1 MTLILLRHG
10 QTALNAARTLQP
22 ADTPLSALGQ
32 AQARAVA
39 QRLAGMGLAGILAS
53 DLPRALRSAQVVAQA
68 TGLPVETTPLLH
80 ERNFGDYRGRPYSDF
95 DFDVLH
101 MPGAPPGGESV
112 AQLRERALQ
121 AFALALQRRRALAG
135 PLLVVSHGGL
145 LRALLAQVSAVSA
158 PNGEHGEALNLRN
171 TALTVLSEKPPHA
184 TLLLN
189 CTAHLAAELDVN

>member
-53 DLPRALRSAQVVAQA
+53 DLPRALHTAQAVAQA

-80 ERNFGDYRGRPYSDF
+80 ERNFGDYRGRPYADF

-112 AQLRERALQ
+112 AQLHERALQ
-121 AFALALQRRRALAG
+121 ALALALRRRRALAG

-145 LRALLAQVSAVSA
+145 LRALLAQAAA
-158 PNGEHGEALNLRN
+158 PSGEHGKHEEGLNLRN
-171 TALTVLSEKPPHA
+171 TSLTVLSEHPPHT

-189 CTAHLAAELDVN
+189 CTAHLTVEQDVN

>member
-22 ADTPLSALGQ
+22 ADTPLSARGQ

-53 DLPRALRSAQVVAQA
+53 DLPRALCTAQAVAQA
-68 TGLPVETTPLLH
+68 TGLPVQTTPLLH
-80 ERNFGDYRGRPYSDF
+80 ERNFGDFRGRPYADF

-112 AQLRERALQ
+112 AQLHERALE
-121 AFALALQRRRALAG
+121 AFALALRCRQALDG

-145 LRALLAQVSAVSA
+145 LRALLAQAGVPS
-158 PNGEHGEALNLRN
+158 GEHGNELNLRN
-171 TALTVLSEKPPHA
+171 TSLTVLSEHPPHA
-184 TLLLN
+184 ALLLN

>member
-1 MTLILLRHG
+1 MSLILLRHG
-10 QTALNAARTLQP
+10 QTALNAERTLQP

-39 QRLAGMGLAGILAS
+39 QRLAGMGVAGILSS
-53 DLPRALRSAQVVAQA
+53 DLPRALHTAQAVARA
-68 TGLPVETTPLLH
+68 TGLPIETTPLLH
-80 ERNFGDYRGRPYSDF
+80 ERNFGDYRGRPYADF

-145 LRALLAQVSAVSA
+145 LRVLLAQVTPGAGK
-158 PNGEHGEALNLRN
+158 PGEALVLRN
-171 TALTVLSEKPPHA
+171 TSLTVLGEQPPHA
-184 TLLLN
+184 ALLLN
-189 CTAHLAAELDVN
+189 CTAHLTAELDAH

>member
-53 DLPRALRSAQVVAQA
+53 DLPRALHTAQAVAQA

-80 ERNFGDYRGRPYSDF
+80 ERNFGDYRGRPYADF

-112 AQLRERALQ
+112 AQLHERALQ
-121 AFALALQRRRALAG
+121 ALALALQRRQALAG

-145 LRALLAQVSAVSA
+145 LRALLAHTAA
-158 PNGEHGEALNLRN
+158 PTGEQGEGLNLRN
-171 TALTVLSEKPPHA
+171 TSLTVLSEHPPHT

-189 CTAHLAAELDVN
+189 CTAHLTAELDVN